1 MSQFVFNYQRVFFHS
16 LILLLMLLIAST
28 LVAQEQKSNNQRYT
42 SQGVKVEE
50 AKIEETKPQEENKLV
65 IKPTLAFQL
74 WGSYTTQ
81 QQVYNET
88 TQQFDAVDD
97 RLNFQLHRS
106 RMGWKG
112 SYGSRWVYDMTGSLD
127 FVGQDALAGTVGG
140 LNSGG
145 SPRFRIWNALIQYK
159 ASASSEGLYITMG
172 YQAPQLSRESIT
184 SPFVVGSFEKAWSQ
198 NYIRRHTTGTP
209 PGRAVGVNIGG
220 LTNTQDTKFA
230 VNYDVGIYNPRVL
243 TSGATTGGLNSRPLL
258 TYRLGIHLGD
268 PETAKYSRGK
278 KFNTR
283 GNRQG
288 VTLSLSGSYQGES
301 DTWDDNSSFGVDL
314 LANYG
319 LFNISGEWMQLKRSL
334 GSAESTATTG
344 FIKLGYS
351 TKTQNGKEIE
361 PVIAYVFLDGALDR
375 QAQEDTRMVGAF
387 AGKDN
392 YLEFTL
398 NYYVTPK
405 IRWSVSY
412 TLRNG
417 DEGDFDPTL
426 VNNNFFQ
433 QGGVGPV
440 NKGDY
445 LGVGLL
451 FSI

>member
-1 MSQFVFNYQRVFFHS
+1 MAVALKKHIQRGMKNTFTKFFSTIFNLRRMIGSTIIYSVVG
-16 LILLLMLLIAST
+16 LLLMDNLT
-28 LVAQEQKSNNQRYT
+28 AQED
-42 SQGVKVEE
+42 
-50 AKIEETKPQEENKLV
+50 NKLV

-74 WGSYTTQ
+74 WGSYSSDIK
-81 QQVYNET
+81 VYNET
-88 TQQFDAVDD
+88 TQQYDAVDN

-112 SYGSRWVYDMTGSLD
+112 SYGNRWVYDMTGSLD
-127 FVGQDALAGTVGG
+127 FVGQDALAGTVGAV
-140 LNSGG
+140 NNGG
-145 SPRFRIWNALIQYK
+145 SPKFRIWNALIQYK
-159 ASASSEGLYITMG
+159 ASESSEGLYITMG
-172 YQAPQLSRESIT
+172 YQCPQLSRESIT

-198 NYIRRHTTGTP
+198 NYIRRHAIGTG
-209 PGRAVGVNIGG
+209 PGRAAGVNIGG

-230 VNYDVGIYNPRVL
+230 LNYDFGIYNPHIL
-243 TSGATTGGLNSRPLL
+243 TNGANNGGINTNPLL

-268 PETAKYSRGK
+268 PETASYSRGK

-283 GNRQG
+283 GARQG
-288 VTLSLSGSYQGES
+288 ITLAVSGSYQGTS
-301 DTWDDNSSFGVDL
+301 DIWDDNSSFGIDL

-334 GSAESTATTG
+334 GSVESTATTG

-351 TKTQNGKEIE
+351 SKLQNGKEIE

-375 QAQEDTRMVGAF
+375 QAHEDTRAVGAF

-392 YLEFTL
+392 YLELTL

-417 DEGDFDPTL
+417 DEGDADPIL

-433 QGGVGPV
+433 QGGIGPF